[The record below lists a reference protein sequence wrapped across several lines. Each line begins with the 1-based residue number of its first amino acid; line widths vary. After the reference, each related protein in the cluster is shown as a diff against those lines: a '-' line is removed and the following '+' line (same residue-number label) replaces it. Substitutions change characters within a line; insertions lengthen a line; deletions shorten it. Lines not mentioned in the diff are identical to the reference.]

1 MDQGSYTIAQSVDE
15 ALAAAGNLQGDYRYF
30 AGGTDIQ
37 IYYKQGLIAEN
48 SIIDLNEIAELKSI
62 GFENGQLKMGSMAT
76 LGELARAKPVQDH
89 FPLVRQAA
97 LSIATPVIRKT
108 ATVGGNLL
116 VKNRCNFYNQSEDW
130 RIAVGSCLRDQG
142 DVCRVTGG
150 KNKCFSRNVSDLAPA
165 LIALDAT
172 VILQNREQSFTVPL
186 TELYQA
192 DGINNHNHLEKD
204 AIITAISIP
213 QKKHKWYFRKLRLR
227 RSLDYSSLTVAAVLD
242 NEDELRVCIN
252 AMSMAPV
259 LISGSFAD
267 FTLEQLQKTAAKECK
282 TVDNDLLPLKYRRE
296 MLIVFLE
303 EVWKTLTRQI
313 IQY

>member
-1 MDQGSYTIAQSVDE
+1 MYKESFIIPHTVDE

-62 GFENGQLKMGSMAT
+62 GFENGQLKIGSLAT
-76 LGELARAKPVQDH
+76 LDELARSKPVQDH
-89 FPLVRQAA
+89 FSLIKNAA

-142 DVCRVTGG
+142 DICRVTGG

-165 LIALDAT
+165 LIALNAT
-172 VILQNREQSFTVPL
+172 VALQNREQTFTVPL
-186 TELYQA
+186 IDLYQP

-213 QKKHKWYFRKLRLR
+213 RKKHKWYFRKLRLR
-227 RSLDYSSLTVAAVLD
+227 RSLDYSSLTVAAVMD
-242 NEDELRVCIN
+242 TENELHVCIN

-259 LISGSFAD
+259 LIRGLFTD

-296 MLIVFLE
+296 MLKVYLDE
-303 EVWKTLTRQI
+303 MWQSLTK
-313 IQY
+313 